1 MSTDVCFL
9 VVDDNEAD
17 RFLNTHLLKKI
28 GYNND
33 VIAEAA
39 DGAQALEILRHRWSG
54 KRCVVLLDINMPV
67 MDGFEFLQQWDHG
80 EHPNVVRVVM
90 VTSSQD
96 VRDRSRA
103 AEYACVMGFLTKPL
117 ERASFS
123 AFLEESLN
131 WNDG

>member
-28 GYNND
+28 GYATD
-33 VIAEAA
+33 AIAEAA
-39 DGAQALEILRHRWSG
+39 DGAQALEILQHRWSG

-67 MDGFEFLQQWDHG
+67 MDGFEFLQQWESCD
-80 EHPNVVRVVM
+80 HPNAVRVVM

-96 VRDRSRA
+96 ARDRSRA
-103 AEYACVMGFLTKPL
+103 AEHECVMGFLTKPL

-123 AFLEESLN
+123 AFLDDSLS
-131 WNDG
+131 WNEG